1 MHGFDGL
8 GVLHALLLH
17 FDLLFRLWNLD
28 LGLGRVQTGPIEH
41 EGRHLL
47 VLANQ
52 RILVLHDDWSGGYLW
67 HNASLWLLLI
77 GRQNAVL
84 VFPLL
89 ACRDGTDDLGLV

>member
-52 RILVLHDDWSGGYLW
+52 RILVLHDDWSGGHLW